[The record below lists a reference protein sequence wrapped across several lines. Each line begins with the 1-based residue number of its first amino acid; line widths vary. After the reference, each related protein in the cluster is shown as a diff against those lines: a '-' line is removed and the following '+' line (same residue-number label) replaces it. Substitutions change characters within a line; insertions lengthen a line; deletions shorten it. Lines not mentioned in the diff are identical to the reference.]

1 MSLPAVW
8 PGTMGRGGK
17 RARTLRKWVLGL
29 LAMGLAAVLAVWV
42 VSFYVEKRY
51 ADRIIPRAEA
61 PQAPVALVYGA
72 GLAPGGV
79 PSPVLAQRLD
89 AAIALYR
96 AGTVDS
102 LLLSGDNSDPFHDE
116 TRAMLRYVLDRGV
129 PPGAVEEDD
138 AGLSTYDSSVRA
150 HTVFGVREAVLVTQ
164 RFHLTRALYIANS
177 VGIDAWGVAADEGRP
192 RTRRYAL
199 RETFSRVLALGMV
212 LTEAEPRYPSG
223 RTLAAP
229 R

>member
-1 MSLPAVW
+1 MSLPVVW

-17 RARTLRKWVLGL
+17 KAYPVRGWVLGL
-29 LAMGLAAVLAVWV
+29 LGSGLAMVLGVWV
-42 VSFYVEKRY
+42 VSLYVDERY
-51 ADRIIPRAEA
+51 ADRIIPRSQA

-96 AGTVDS
+96 AGKVDT

-116 TRAMLRYVLDRGV
+116 TRAMVRYVVDRGV
-129 PPGAVEEDD
+129 PASAVQEDD

-199 RETFSRVLALGMV
+199 RETLSRVLALGMV
-212 LTEAEPRYPSG
+212 LAEAKPRYPSG

>member
-1 MSLPAVW
+1 MDLPAVG
-8 PGTMGRGGK
+8 PGTMGRGVNK
-17 RARTLRKWVLGL
+17 ARQVRWALLVL
-29 LAMGLAAVLAVWV
+29 LATGLAAVVGVWTL
-42 VSFYVEKRY
+42 SFYVEKRY
-51 ADRIIPRAEA
+51 EDRIIPRDQA
-61 PQAPVALVYGA
+61 PRTPVALVYGA

-96 AGTVDS
+96 EGKVSA
-102 LLLSGDNSDPFHDE
+102 LLLSGDNSDRFHDE
-116 TRAMLRYVLDRGV
+116 TRAMVRYVLERGV
-129 PPGAVEEDD
+129 PESAVEEDD

-150 HTVFGVREAVLVTQ
+150 RTVFGVREAVLVTQ

-177 VGIDAWGVAADEGRP
+177 VGIEAWGVAADEGRP

-199 RETFSRVLALGMV
+199 RETLSRVLALGMV
-212 LTEAEPRYPSG
+212 LAEAEPRYPSG
-223 RTLAAP
+223 RTLTPP

>member
-1 MSLPAVW
+1 MKLPAVW

-17 RARTLRKWVLGL
+17 KARALRRWVLGL
-29 LAMGLAAVLAVWV
+29 LAMGLAAVLGVWV
-42 VSFYVEKRY
+42 VSLYVEKRY
-51 ADRIIPRAEA
+51 ADRIIPRSEA

-79 PSPVLAQRLD
+79 PSQVLAQRLD

-116 TRAMLRYVLDRGV
+116 TRAMVRYVLERGV
-129 PPGAVEEDD
+129 PASAVEEDD

-212 LTEAEPRYPSG
+212 LAEAEPRYPSG
-223 RTLAAP
+223 RTLASP

>member
-1 MSLPAVW
+1 M
-8 PGTMGRGGK
+8 R
-17 RARTLRKWVLGL
+17 RWVLGL
-29 LAMGLAAVLAVWV
+29 LAMGLAAVLGVWV

-96 AGTVDS
+96 AGTVDT

-212 LTEAEPRYPSG
+212 LAEAEPRYPSG
-223 RTLAAP
+223 RTLAPP

>member
-1 MSLPAVW
+1 M
-8 PGTMGRGGK
+8 RG
-17 RARTLRKWVLGL
+17 WVRVLLALGL
-29 LAMGLAAVLAVWV
+29 AVGLGVWAASL
-42 VSFYVEKRY
+42 YVDQRY
-51 ADRIIPRAEA
+51 ADRIIPRDQA
-61 PQAPVALVYGA
+61 PQKPVALVYGA

-89 AAIALYR
+89 AAIALYH
-96 AGTVDS
+96 AGKVDT

-116 TRAMLRYVLDRGV
+116 TRAMLRYVVARGV
-129 PPGAVEEDD
+129 PASAVQEDD

-177 VGIDAWGVAADEGRP
+177 VGIDAWGVAADEQGP
-192 RTRRYAL
+192 HTRRYAL
-199 RETFSRVLALGMV
+199 RETFSRVLALGLVM
-212 LTEAEPRYPSG
+212 TEAQPRYPSG
-223 RTLAAP
+223 RTLSAP

>member
-17 RARTLRKWVLGL
+17 RARTLRRWVLGL

-212 LTEAEPRYPSG
+212 LAEAEPRYPSG

>member
-1 MSLPAVW
+1 MKIPAVG
-8 PGTMGRGGK
+8 PGTMGRGVK
-17 RARTLRKWVLGL
+17 TARQVRRWVLAL
-29 LAMGLAAVLAVWV
+29 LATGLAALLGLAVL
-42 VSFYVEKRY
+42 SFYVEKRY
-51 ADRIIPRAEA
+51 EHRIIPRA
-61 PQAPVALVYGA
+61 QAPRKAVALVYGA

-89 AAIALYR
+89 AAIALYQGGR
-96 AGTVDS
+96 VSA

-116 TRAMLRYVLDRGV
+116 TRAMARYVLDRGV
-129 PPGAVEEDD
+129 PESDVEEDD

-199 RETFSRVLALGMV
+199 RETLSRVLALGMV
-212 LTEAEPRYPSG
+212 LAEAPPRYPSG
-223 RTLAAP
+223 RTIAAP